1 MLKYSLKVLD
11 EICKSDIEL
20 AGEVEWD
27 DRLGKES
34 WAEKCL
40 GKSKVMTSV
49 SAHMDDMTKDG
60 EEERGAN
67 KGSVSQSV
75 SQAVGGG

>member
-1 MLKYSLKVLD
+1 MSR
-11 EICKSDIEL
+11 E
-20 AGEVEWD
+20 
-27 DRLGKES
+27 
-34 WAEKCL
+34 
-40 GKSKVMTSV
+40 KVMTSV
-49 SAHMDDMTKDG
+49 SAHMDEVTRDV